1 MKCTHRFIRK
11 YLHTINEEE
20 PERIFTT
27 SRICMP
33 HRCIHDE
40 KLQTPEERKLLL
52 RLHDEVIVLKNE
64 IQGKY
69 KMAPYTPP
77 NTHYSQL
84 DVSAYSEEDIFKF
97 IGQGGKR
104 FYWLTKFLDLAYLWY
119 DKKRRVIEIW
129 GPFESLQNFQSHHVI
144 ECELD
149 FACNKT

>member
-1 MKCTHRFIRK
+1 MKK
-11 YLHTINEEE
+11 NLNEYLLPVAFACLIVVYMMKNYKPQKKE
-20 PERIFTT
+20 
-27 SRICMP
+27 
-33 HRCIHDE
+33 
-40 KLQTPEERKLLL
+40 KLLL
-52 RLHDEVIVLKNE
+52 RLYDEVIVLKNE
-64 IQGKY
+64 TQGKY